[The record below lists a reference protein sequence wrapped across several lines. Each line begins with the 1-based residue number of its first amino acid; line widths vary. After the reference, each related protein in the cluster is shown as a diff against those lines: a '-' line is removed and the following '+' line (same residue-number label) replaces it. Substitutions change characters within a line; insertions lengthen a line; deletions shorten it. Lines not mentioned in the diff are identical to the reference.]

1 MENVELQGLLEQ
13 AGADAWGVAPCTD
26 VAEEDARL
34 YEEWIASGKH
44 GEMKYLESWP
54 EIRRRPGLLLE
65 GARSIIC
72 AAFSYYNPE
81 NRGEGGLRWAR
92 YALGTDYHDE
102 IRRRLSEAAKA
113 ITEKTGAECRVCVD
127 TAPLRERLW
136 AERAGVGYIGKNGLL
151 IVPGAGSWC
160 VLGFILTGH
169 EFSPTPAEPRSCLGC
184 GRCVRACPGQ
194 ALDGRGGIDARR
206 CRSYLTIEYRG
217 SEMPRLTGGRVYG
230 CDICQEVCP
239 HNRYA
244 PTTRT
249 EAFWP
254 RPGVLGLTLGKIA
267 EMTQEEFS
275 ALFRGSAVKRTK
287 LAGLRRNAAAAEPG
301 EGDAG
306 DDAKTRD
313 NLGE

>member
-1 MENVELQGLLEQ
+1 MENVELGRLLEG
-13 AGADAWGVAPCTD
+13 AGADAWGVAPCGE
-26 VAEEDARL
+26 VGEEDARL
-34 YEEWIASGKH
+34 YEEWVASGKH

-54 EIRRRPGLLLE
+54 EIRRRPELLLE
-65 GARSIIC
+65 GARSIVC

-81 NRGEGGLRWAR
+81 NKGVGGLKWAR
-92 YALGTDYHDE
+92 YALGADYHDE
-102 IRRRLSEAAKA
+102 IRHRLSEVAEA
-113 ITEKTGAECRVCVD
+113 ITEETGAECRVCVD

-151 IVPGAGSWC
+151 IVPGVGSWC

-184 GRCVRACPGQ
+184 DRCVRACPGQ
-194 ALDGRGGIDARR
+194 ALDGLGGMDARR

-217 SEMPRLTGGRVYG
+217 AEMPRLTGGRVYG

-244 PTTRT
+244 PETRI
-249 EAFWP
+249 EAFRP
-254 RPGVLGLTLGKIA
+254 RPDVLGLTLGKIA

-275 ALFRGSAVKRTK
+275 TLFRGSAVKRTK
-287 LAGLRRNAAAAEPG
+287 LAGLRRNASAAEPG
-301 EGDAG
+301 KGNDG
-306 DDAKTRD
+306 DDAEPSG